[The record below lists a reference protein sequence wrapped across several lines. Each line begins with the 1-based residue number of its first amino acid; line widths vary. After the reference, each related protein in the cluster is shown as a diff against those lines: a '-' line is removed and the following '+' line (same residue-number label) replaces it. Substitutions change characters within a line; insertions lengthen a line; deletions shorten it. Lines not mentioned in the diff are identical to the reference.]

1 LWIGRLVRVVGEGGG
16 DGVLKAEEEED
27 IIRKG
32 MMVM

>member
-1 LWIGRLVRVVGEGGG
+1 LWIGRLIRVVREGGG
-16 DGVLKAEEEED
+16 DRVLKAEKEED